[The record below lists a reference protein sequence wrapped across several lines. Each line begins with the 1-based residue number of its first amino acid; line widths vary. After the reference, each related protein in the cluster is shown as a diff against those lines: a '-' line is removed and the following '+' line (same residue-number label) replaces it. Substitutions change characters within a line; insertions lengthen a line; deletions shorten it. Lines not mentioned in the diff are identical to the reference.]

1 MKKKKLTLEQ
11 RRELKSRLKTA
22 LMRHVGP
29 SRKIG
34 MGELFEEVFEEG
46 YGDRI
51 NDTRFLRALIDE
63 LQREGIE
70 ICSSRS
76 SDSSGYWL
84 AATATELNG
93 YCDVLLQEIT
103 RKASKV
109 AALKHIGL
117 PVLFGQMALNLTPKN
132 EAKSENRA

>member
-1 MKKKKLTLEQ
+1 VKKKYTLEE

-34 MGELFEEVFEEG
+34 MGELFEEVFQEG
-46 YGDRI
+46 YEHRI
-51 NDTRFLRALIDE
+51 NDTKFLRVLVDD
-63 LQREGIE
+63 LQREGIQV
-70 ICSSRS
+70 CSSRS
-76 SDSSGYWL
+76 STNGGYWL
-84 AATATELNG
+84 AATATELNR

-109 AALKHIGL
+109 AALKHISM
-117 PVLFGQMALNLTPKN
+117 PALFGQMALNLTPENKAEN
-132 EAKSENRA
+132 ET